1 MRDKILS
8 TRITPDE
15 EKKVNEKKKKLKFSS
30 TSEFLRYVLLRFIDS
45 L

>member
-8 TRITPDE
+8 TRVTSDE
-15 EKKVNEKKKKLKFSS
+15 NKKVNEKKRKLKMRS
-30 TSEFLRYVLLRFIDS
+30 TSEFLRYFILRFIDS